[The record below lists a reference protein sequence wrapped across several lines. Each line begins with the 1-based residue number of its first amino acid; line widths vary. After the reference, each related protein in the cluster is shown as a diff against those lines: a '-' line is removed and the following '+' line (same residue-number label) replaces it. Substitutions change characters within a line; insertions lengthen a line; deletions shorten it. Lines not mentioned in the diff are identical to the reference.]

1 MPSRFL
7 VDVFREFG
15 IDASIVPNLVDL
27 ERFRFRERRPLRPHL
42 LSTELVGSMLSV
54 IERFRDRVIT
64 EHIVPQDRW
73 RPAT

>member
-1 MPSRFL
+1 L
-7 VDVFREFG
+7 K
-15 IDASIVPNLVDL
+15 
-27 ERFRFRERRPLRPHL
+27 PHL